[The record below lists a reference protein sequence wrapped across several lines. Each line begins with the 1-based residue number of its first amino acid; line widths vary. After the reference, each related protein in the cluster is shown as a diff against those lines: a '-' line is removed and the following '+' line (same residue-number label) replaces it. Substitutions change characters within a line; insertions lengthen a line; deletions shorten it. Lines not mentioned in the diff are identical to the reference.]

1 MGFWQDTRDLKVA
14 IQKNVE
20 NGRGTR
26 SLIEAVE
33 QMETDVPQPSAK
45 PTRRH
50 GRTFV
55 LSALFGAIW
64 QSTRRR

>member
-33 QMETDVPQPSAK
+33 QMETDAPRKSAK
-45 PTRRH
+45 PTHRH
-50 GRTFV
+50 GRTFL
-55 LSALFGAIW
+55 LSALFGAVW
-64 QSTRRR
+64 QATRRR